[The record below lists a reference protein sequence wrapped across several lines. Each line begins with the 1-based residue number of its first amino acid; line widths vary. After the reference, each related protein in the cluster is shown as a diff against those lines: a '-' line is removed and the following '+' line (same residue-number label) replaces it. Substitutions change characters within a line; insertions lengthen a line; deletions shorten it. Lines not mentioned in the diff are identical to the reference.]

1 MKILLEVKDNKAQ
14 HLVAVLKELKF
25 VKTTTIT
32 PAKALLLKEM
42 KEAVDELNLVKK
54 GKKKSKDAEKFLHAL

>member
-1 MKILLEVKDNKAQ
+1 MKILLEVNDKKAP
-14 HLVAVLKELKF
+14 HLVAILKELKF

-42 KEAVDELNLVKK
+42 KEVVDELNQIKK
-54 GKKKSKDAEKFLHAL
+54 GKKKAKDAEKFLHAL

>member
-1 MKILLEVKDNKAQ
+1 MKILLEVNDEKAP
-14 HLVAVLKELKF
+14 HLVAILKELKF

-42 KEAVDELNLVKK
+42 KEVVDELNLVKR
-54 GKKKSKDAEKFLHAL
+54 GKKKAKDAEKFLHAL

>member
-1 MKILLEVKDNKAQ
+1 MKILLDVRDDKA
-14 HLVAVLKELKF
+14 HYLIKVLKGLKY

-42 KEAVDELNLVKK
+42 KDAVHELNLIKK
-54 GKKKSKDAEKFLHAL
+54 GKKKARKAETFLNEL